1 MKSRKLRK
9 QITDT
14 GRKRR
19 GAIGRDRIRKTAD
32 RKKRKTEKSVLHQ
45 DYKLTQSDSVI
56 RFSGNA

>member
-19 GAIGRDRIRKTAD
+19 GAIGRDRIRKIVD
-32 RKKRKTEKSVLHQ
+32 RKKRKTKKGLASRLQ
-45 DYKLTQSDSVI
+45 IDTI
-56 RFSGNA
+56 